1 MSPFWK
7 IFVGIFCY
15 ISAVVGIG
23 LAALNASEKPP
34 ATSHALVFG
43 IAGLA
48 FLAGGVALTRRPR
61 YQ

>member
-34 ATSHALVFG
+34 ATTHALVFG
-43 IAGLA
+43 IAGVI
-48 FLAGGVALTRRPR
+48 FLVGGVAMTRKPR
-61 YQ
+61 Y

>member
-7 IFVGIFCY
+7 IFIGIFCY

-23 LAALNASEKPP
+23 LAALNASQKPA

-43 IAGLA
+43 IAGLV
-48 FLAGGVALTRRPR
+48 FLVGGVAMTRKPR
-61 YQ
+61 Y